1 MLEAKTR
8 SRRLLVRLS
17 EAEHLRLRERAM
29 LTGHP
34 MGRILRDAFL
44 TESQADGRLP
54 SIATLVAIEQVLLFL
69 GHFFPDGDESISQR
83 RGPAL
88 GAALARLDEL
98 SAELGARS

>member
-1 MLEAKTR
+1 MAETNPR
-8 SRRLLVRLS
+8 SRRLLVRLT
-17 EAEHLRLRERAM
+17 EEEHERLCERAR

-54 SIATLVAIEQVLLFL
+54 SIAALVAIEQVLLFL
-69 GHFFPDGDESISQR
+69 ADFFPSGDAAVAER

-88 GAALARLDEL
+88 EAALARLDEL
-98 SAELGARS
+98 AIELGVRA